1 VLILFGSKLRR
12 VIMKL
17 MNLVATG
24 MLVTVAGTAFAE
36 STAEQI
42 PAPTIEM
49 RAAGAAPTPIPVV
62 TSSAIPSPTIEL
74 VPQAGTSPTYQ
85 NYNVDARGS
94 TQWSDIQSSAPG
106 ITTMVR

>member
-1 VLILFGSKLRR
+1 
-12 VIMKL
+12 MKL
-17 MNLVATG
+17 INLIATG
-24 MLVTVAGTAFAE
+24 VLVTSAGSAFATD
-36 STAEQI
+36 SAEQI

-74 VPQAGTSPTYQ
+74 VPQAQLQTSATSTYQ
-85 NYNVDARGS
+85 NYNSDARGL
-94 TQWSDIQSSAPG
+94 TQWSDVQNSSAPS